1 MVLEKPQ
8 LQVDCIAKRRAFA
21 SASKFD
27 NAVSAYVDPPILL
40 LRSYCQQSRIEFWEC
55 FNCKMRCSCI

>member
-21 SASKFD
+21 SASKFE
-27 NAVSAYVDPPILL
+27 NAVSAYADPPILL
-40 LRSYCQQSRIEFWEC
+40 LRSYCQKSRIEF
-55 FNCKMRCSCI
+55 